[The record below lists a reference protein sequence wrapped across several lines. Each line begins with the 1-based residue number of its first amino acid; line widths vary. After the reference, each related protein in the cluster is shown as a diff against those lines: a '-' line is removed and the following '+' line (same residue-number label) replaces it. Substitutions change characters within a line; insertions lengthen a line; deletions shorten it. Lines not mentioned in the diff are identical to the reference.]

1 VSALNP
7 EAVVSAALR
16 EPTEELL
23 TVENLRKLI
32 EMGVPLNHYI
42 GFEISGFVHLGT
54 GLISMQKVADLQK
67 VGVKTRIFLADYHSW
82 INKKLGGDLSVIK
95 RVAGG
100 YFKEA
105 LRVSL
110 RIAGGDPDSAEFILG
125 SELYDKLGIEYF
137 TNVLRVSMETTLSR
151 VRRSVTILGRS
162 ESEALT
168 FAQLLYVPMQVAD
181 IFSMGVNIPHGG
193 MDQRKAHVIA
203 IEVGEKLFGYK
214 PVAIHHRLLPGLQ
227 MTKEDWEKLSEA
239 KRSGV
244 EKFREVSANIK
255 MSKSK
260 PETAIFIHDPE
271 EEIREKIR
279 SAFCP
284 PGEAE
289 FNPVL
294 ELARLIIFRDRREGF
309 EVVNRK
315 TGERRMFE
323 SYSQLEEAY
332 RRREVHPLDLKE
344 AVADELV
351 RILEPARRVFLEGHG
366 RTLLE
371 ELRELRITR

>member
-1 VSALNP
+1 
-7 EAVVSAALR
+7 
-16 EPTEELL
+16 
-23 TVENLRKLI
+23 
-32 EMGVPLNHYI
+32 
-42 GFEISGFVHLGT
+42 
-54 GLISMQKVADLQK
+54 
-67 VGVKTRIFLADYHSW
+67 
-82 INKKLGGDLSVIK
+82 
-95 RVAGG
+95 
-100 YFKEA
+100 
-105 LRVSL
+105 
-110 RIAGGDPDSAEFILG
+110 
-125 SELYDKLGIEYF
+125 
-137 TNVLRVSMETTLSR
+137 
-151 VRRSVTILGRS
+151 
-162 ESEALT
+162 
-168 FAQLLYVPMQVAD
+168 MQVAD

-294 ELARLIIFRDRREGF
+294 ELSRLIIFRDRREGF

-323 SYSQLEEAY
+323 SYPQLEEAY

-344 AVADELV
+344 AVADELA